1 MNDNQINRL
10 RMHRKVNGVFSDNAG
25 IVDQYPAIGKSF
37 GVFSGIEAK
46 IEKIDVA
53 GSLTTSGT
61 FESKLELKETM
72 ALEMVELAS
81 AAFAY
86 AKDKGDTELAAVL
99 DVSFS
104 DIRYGDDQAASSMAL
119 AVYNELKGL
128 VAELED
134 YMVTAAD
141 LKVLKQVI
149 DAYRTNL
156 ESTQRQDS
164 VARTRQLAGL
174 FKQASDHLSDH
185 LDKLV
190 NRIARKEPVFFD
202 TYTNARVILDL
213 GGRRKVETPE
223 VFE

>member
-1 MNDNQINRL
+1 MNDNQINRF
-10 RMHRKVNGVFSDNAG
+10 RMYRKVNGVFSDNAE
-25 IVDQYPAIGKSF
+25 IVDQYPPIGKSF

-104 DIRYGDDQAASSMAL
+104 DIRYGGPGS
-119 AVYNELKGL
+119 
-128 VAELED
+128 
-134 YMVTAAD
+134 
-141 LKVLKQVI
+141 
-149 DAYRTNL
+149 
-156 ESTQRQDS
+156 
-164 VARTRQLAGL
+164 
-174 FKQASDHLSDH
+174 
-185 LDKLV
+185 
-190 NRIARKEPVFFD
+190 
-202 TYTNARVILDL
+202 
-213 GGRRKVETPE
+213 
-223 VFE
+223 